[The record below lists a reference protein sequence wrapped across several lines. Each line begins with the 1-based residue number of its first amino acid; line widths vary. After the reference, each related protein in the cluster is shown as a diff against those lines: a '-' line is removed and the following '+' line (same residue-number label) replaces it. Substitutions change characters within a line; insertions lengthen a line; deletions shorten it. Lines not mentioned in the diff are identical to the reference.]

1 MYFNKDYPIAVLD
14 TNTVIDNPCILDEL
28 KNHCNIVIPHTVL
41 DELDSPK
48 LKDKLKKRNIYPR
61 SFLNTLE
68 EMSAASNLQTDGY
81 RFENGC
87 KLYLDR
93 INLRHEKV
101 NLNLNKPDLKFIAEA
116 KNLQEKY
123 NGMEVVLVS
132 KDRNLRIDA
141 SIYGVKAKTPE
152 EFYNTLGIPLGIG
165 ALIALGITIIVGL
178 IAGIIAIIIGRKE
191 NE

>member
-14 TNTVIDNPCILDEL
+14 TNTVIDNPYILDKLE
-28 KNHCNIVIPHTVL
+28 KYCNIVIPHTVL

-48 LKDKLKKRNIYPR
+48 LKEKLKKGNIYPR
-61 SFLNTLE
+61 YFLNTLE
-68 EMSAASNLQTDGY
+68 KMSISNLQTDGY
-81 RFENGC
+81 SLNNGC

-93 INLRHEKV
+93 NNLRHEKV
-101 NLNLNKPDLKFIAEA
+101 NPNSNKPDLKFIAEA

-123 NGMEVVLVS
+123 NDMEVVLVS

-141 SIYGVKAKTPE
+141 STYGVKVKTPE
-152 EFYNTLGIPLGIG
+152 EFYNTLGIKLSIG
-165 ALIALGITIIVGL
+165 ELVALGITIIVVL